1 RRHRR
6 GDRPQR
12 RRPGARRS
20 RHGALGDRLRARARR
35 PRTRRRLG
43 RPRGS
48 PRMARRTSARRTRGG
63 RCRDLSRPR
72 ARPRADLRGAAERA
86 RRRARPP
93 GERPRRP
100 GRDRR
105 GDGLH
110 GALRPEQHRHAG
122 AARRARGRDGG
133 LSRLGGHRR
142 RGRSEP
148 RPRHDPERSAPAQ
161 RVLERD
167 RTGGDRRRSRPEPAP
182 GAPRRPRAARH
193 RGREGVLRR
202 PRDARVDLP
211 RRLVRRARTA
221 ADRVRVRLPEPAPR
235 RPELKP
241 ALLLAAVA
249 LAAAGVERSEF
260 RWTRTLSAPVR
271 SGPIV
276 FDADPSLFAYG
287 GPDLSGLRI
296 VDAGGAQVPWR
307 PFPPAPAAPPQHV
320 TLLDSGR
327 GGGAAVALADL
338 GVTRHVHD
346 RIDLDVPGHGFVGT
360 VTVSGSDDRQA
371 FTVLGSTRIFDL
383 AGAGGRVRSTA
394 VAFPPSDF
402 RYLRLRATGIAR
414 IDGATISG
422 SSPDVR
428 PRPVPATVHGLT
440 IDLGGA
446 NVPVDT
452 LRITASNARYDRLVR
467 IEARNG
473 GGPWQPIG
481 HARIYRL

>member
-1 RRHRR
+1 
-6 GDRPQR
+6 
-12 RRPGARRS
+12 
-20 RHGALGDRLRARARR
+20 
-35 PRTRRRLG
+35 
-43 RPRGS
+43 
-48 PRMARRTSARRTRGG
+48 
-63 RCRDLSRPR
+63 
-72 ARPRADLRGAAERA
+72 
-86 RRRARPP
+86 
-93 GERPRRP
+93 
-100 GRDRR
+100 
-105 GDGLH
+105 
-110 GALRPEQHRHAG
+110 
-122 AARRARGRDGG
+122 
-133 LSRLGGHRR
+133 
-142 RGRSEP
+142 
-148 RPRHDPERSAPAQ
+148 
-161 RVLERD
+161 
-167 RTGGDRRRSRPEPAP
+167 
-182 GAPRRPRAARH
+182 
-193 RGREGVLRR
+193 
-202 PRDARVDLP
+202 
-211 RRLVRRARTA
+211 
-221 ADRVRVRLPEPAPR
+221 
-235 RPELKP
+235 LKP

-271 SGPIV
+271 SAPIA
-276 FDADPSLFAYG
+276 FDADSPLFAHG

-296 VDAGGAQVPWR
+296 VDAGGTQVPWR
-307 PFPPAPAAPPQHV
+307 PLPPAPAAPPQRV

-360 VTVSGSDDRQA
+360 VTVSGSDDRRA

-422 SSPDVR
+422 SSPDAR

-481 HARIYRL
+481 HARIYRLFGKTSPPIELATQARYLRVTVENGDDPPLAGLELQPLARPRTILVEGGHEAPLVLLYGGRARRAPEYEFGRLPRGALALDRTRRGRLGPPQLNPAYEPVRVSRSWVKRHPVVVETALALAAAVVALAGFLALRRRV